1 MELNMQEQSV
11 SIIEDFFLNE
21 SEEDLFDFLEEV
33 LKKPLLERNEWITN
47 E

>member
-1 MELNMQEQSV
+1 MEPNMQEQSV

-21 SEEDLFDFLEEV
+21 PEEDMFDFLEEV
-33 LKKPLLERNEWITN
+33 LKKPLLEKNEWITN